1 MLDVHPAHHAATT
14 WREFFIHI
22 ATIVIG
28 LLIAVGLEQTVEY
41 LHHRQ
46 QRQELE
52 AAIKRDCEANR
63 EYISADI
70 KSTEAVLDWS
80 VKQTAVLE
88 QAKPAGPLTIHRL
101 PQASFGSPDAGVW
114 PSAKASGTTTLLP
127 PSAQNWVEYLAGREN
142 QIFEAPTGA
151 TAQMASAYAAFDR
164 DIRVDA
170 TQSSSR
176 EIDLSALPAGQ
187 RLRALDD
194 LRSMAEQARVLLHGL
209 LIYDAGNEYILS
221 TPLDKLDTSEAEKRY
236 TEILTRDEAAHP
248 RVRLAFGG
256 N

>member
-14 WREFFIHI
+14 WRDFFVHI

-41 LHHRQ
+41 FHHRQ
-46 QRQELE
+46 QRHELE

-63 EYISADI
+63 GYISADI
-70 KSTEAVLDWS
+70 RSTEAVLDWS

-127 PSAQNWVEYLAGREN
+127 PSAQNWLEYLAGRED

-151 TAQMASAYAAFDR
+151 TAQMESAYAAFDR
-164 DIRVDA
+164 DILGDV

-187 RLRALDD
+187 RLKARDD
-194 LRSMAEQARVLLHGL
+194 MRSIAEQARAQLHGL
-209 LIYDAGNEYILS
+209 LIYEAGNEYILS

-248 RVRLAFGG
+248 SVRLAFGG

>member
-14 WREFFIHI
+14 WRDFFVHI

-41 LHHRQ
+41 FHHRQ
-46 QRQELE
+46 QRHELE

-127 PSAQNWVEYLAGREN
+127 PSAQNWLEYLAGRED

-151 TAQMASAYAAFDR
+151 TAQMESAYAAFDR
-164 DIRVDA
+164 DILGDV

-187 RLRALDD
+187 RLKARDD
-194 LRSMAEQARVLLHGL
+194 MRSIAEQARAQLHGL
-209 LIYDAGNEYILS
+209 LIYEAGNEYILS

-248 RVRLAFGG
+248 SVRLAFGG